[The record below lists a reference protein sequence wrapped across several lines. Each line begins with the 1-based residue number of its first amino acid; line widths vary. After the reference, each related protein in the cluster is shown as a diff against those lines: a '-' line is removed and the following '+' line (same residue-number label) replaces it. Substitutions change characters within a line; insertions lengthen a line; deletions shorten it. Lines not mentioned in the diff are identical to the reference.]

1 MFHKLKKLEHSVGLA
16 MLLIIVI
23 TTIAFGLYSYQQ
35 QRSDLIDSIDARLI
49 TAAYGL
55 KLHSDNYHDQFK
67 SNLSIDATTYLTLL
81 KRQSNF
87 SKSSKINYAY
97 TMMLKDGDIV
107 FTSDSPLDEEYLDES
122 YTHFLDKYEDAS
134 DGLKKAINENTIQYD
149 EYSDSWGSFRS
160 IFLPTQS
167 LNGTPYIIGID
178 IELSSI
184 YSALNL
190 TILKI
195 LAIGLGI
202 LCFGYVMTIIF
213 TRIIFSPL
221 VQVTYQVK
229 HFAEGDLGSVLN
241 ISRADEIGTLTRDIN
256 NLGNSL
262 CQLIGQIQTEANKI
276 DETTEVLTQHSVKTS
291 DGVRNQSLQ
300 AKNMVDSAK
309 KLATTLTSISNQLTE
324 TSSTAVDARDVADE
338 GNKVV
343 LSAVTSFKEVQKS
356 TGDMEVAIEN
366 LDKKVSEITKV
377 IILINTIANQTNLLA
392 LNASIEAAR
401 AGEHGRGF
409 AVVADEVRNL
419 ASKTI
424 EATKEIEVA
433 IKAVQM
439 EATQTRQSIKITSNE
454 IGSTAEQIGHVEKA
468 FGQIDTAFSQV
479 TKQVE
484 KIAHAVESQSQD
496 AEKIELEAMSTA
508 DISQSIENMTKDVVA
523 KILALKGFSKNLQ
536 ATTNRFKLK

>member
-1 MFHKLKKLEHSVGLA
+1 